1 MPRRMQKTMDKR
13 TRERLQRVAVHAH
26 ALGKLMGRADARWTT
41 RTQIEA
47 VAQHVLEEGVPSR
60 AYEYLQD
67 ARKVAIWR
75 YNFYLGWQFAN
86 GAGDAYKNPTSALEQ
101 ESER

>member
-1 MPRRMQKTMDKR
+1 MDKR
-13 TRERLQRVAVHAH
+13 TRERLQRVARHAH
-26 ALGKLMGRADARWTT
+26 TLGKLMSRADARWTT
-41 RTQIEA
+41 RPQIEA

-67 ARKVAIWR
+67 SRKVAIWR
-75 YNFYLGWQFAN
+75 YNFYLGWQFAT
-86 GAGDAYKNPTSALEQ
+86 GAGDAYQELTIELEP